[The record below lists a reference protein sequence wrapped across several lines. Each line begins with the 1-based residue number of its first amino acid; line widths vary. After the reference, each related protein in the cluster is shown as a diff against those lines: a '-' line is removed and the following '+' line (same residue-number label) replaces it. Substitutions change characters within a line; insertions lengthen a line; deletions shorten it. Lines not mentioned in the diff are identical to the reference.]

1 MIPLVGLQPFDPFD
15 LLIIALL
22 NPAVILVAVVMGRKA
37 DQWQKLIVAG
47 FAAAMAGAALIWI
60 ATFGQLLP
68 ARGVGG
74 ESGLFILSFF
84 YGTLIATLV
93 YLLWPG
99 RQKNDGSR

>member
-15 LLIIALL
+15 LAIIALL

-37 DQWQKLIVAG
+37 DQWQKLFVAG
-47 FAAAMAGAALIWI
+47 FAAAMAGAVLIWI
-60 ATFGQLLP
+60 ATFSQLLP

-74 ESGLFILSFF
+74 ESGLFILSFV
-84 YGTLIATLV
+84 YGTVIATLV

-99 RQKNDGSR
+99 GQRNGGSR